1 MGLIIFLPP
10 NFNYENHHEEISIT
24 NSLYIPNTFIN
35 RVYKSKHLIVYEIE
49 HFKENEPVVTI
60 VSSQKNSSDIK
71 LLYKE
76 LRYEPISDLIT
87 STPHFQSHI
96 HVFGVVLS
104 MIFKEDDP
112 RCTTLQLFDFNPK
125 APITVKLWRGL
136 ATWITSLSIGA
147 RIQIRNLVLKD
158 ATTLHSCSTT
168 EIYLLAHGKS
178 KSAASLSARANNL
191 NEKEREILLFLSHQS
206 LLIPSKQLAP
216 EHNCTL
222 RLTAPIYLEH
232 KNNKWTVQDQNA
244 TVNFSH
250 FDAKIWQLLNEILM
264 DNSNKFNLLFEYLT
278 DSHEYLSTSQV
289 TPLNTNTTKNLDT
302 IDAAVY
308 KRLDWPDLISSKVIL
323 FGVYVL
329 EAIFDLL
336 TFGTSDE
343 SLGNLSILPN
353 ERATATNTQ
362 SQQQVILRNPNN
374 LDQFVYTENT
384 PAYGKTSTSS
394 SLLFRVQVKTILNDG
409 NVNEIIRKIIFIL

>member
-10 NFNYENHHEEISIT
+10 NFNYENHHEEIST
-24 NSLYIPNTFIN
+24 SNPLYIPNTFIN

-49 HFKENEPVVTI
+49 HFKENEPAVTI

-76 LRYEPISDLIT
+76 LRYEPILDLLTST

-96 HVFGVVLS
+96 HIFGVVLS
-104 MIFKEDDP
+104 MSFKQNDP

-125 APITVKLWRGL
+125 TPITVKLWRGL
-136 ATWITSLSIGA
+136 ATWVASLSIGA
-147 RIQIRNLVLKD
+147 RIQIRNLILKD

-168 EIYLLAHGKS
+168 EIYLLAHGNS
-178 KSAASLSARANNL
+178 KSSASLSARANNL

-222 RLTAPIYLEH
+222 RLTAPLYLEH
-232 KNNKWTVQDQNA
+232 KNNKWVFQDQTA

-250 FDAKIWQLLNEILM
+250 FDAKIWQLLNEIFM
-264 DNSNKFNLLFEYLT
+264 DNPNKFDLLFEHLT
-278 DSHEYLSTSQV
+278 DSHEYLKTSNL
-289 TPLNTNTTKNLDT
+289 TPLTATKNLDI
-302 IDAAVY
+302 IDTAAY
-308 KRLDWPDLISSKVIL
+308 KRLDWPDLISSRVIL
-323 FGVYVL
+323 FGVYEL
-329 EAIFDLL
+329 EAILDQL

-353 ERATATNTQ
+353 ERTTATNTQ
-362 SQQQVILRNPNN
+362 SQRQVILRNPNN

-384 PAYGKTSTSS
+384 PAYGKTSS

-409 NVNEIIRKIIFIL
+409 NVNEIIRKMIFIL